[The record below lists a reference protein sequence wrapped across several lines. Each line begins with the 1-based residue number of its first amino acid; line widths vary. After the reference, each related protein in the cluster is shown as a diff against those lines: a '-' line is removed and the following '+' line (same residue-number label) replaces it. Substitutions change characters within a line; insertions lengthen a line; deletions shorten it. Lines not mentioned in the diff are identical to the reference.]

1 MRNLGYFGQTD
12 PLPQLEQAI
21 SALEGAKRAAD
32 NWASDTCHKN
42 GSESGWVRC
51 GNGSSASDRD
61 RCCVSEDNPPRARA
75 AIRILNNLKT
85 ATTDN
90 PVARAPIVTALNR
103 LERFFGTPGAQF
115 SNDSGYQSASWE
127 STSATIQQ
135 ALGDLYKAQ
144 SALGGGNTTLYI
156 IIGVS
161 IVAFIGLL
169 YYLK

>member
-21 SALEGAKRAAD
+21 SALEGAKRAAN
-32 NWASDTCHKN
+32 NWAGGTCHKN
-42 GSESGWVRC
+42 GAGVRC
-51 GNGSSASDRD
+51 GDNSSSSDRD
-61 RCCVSEDNPPRARA
+61 KCCVSEDNPPRARA

-127 STSATIQQ
+127 AVSATIQQ
-135 ALGDLYKAQ
+135 SLGDLYKAQ

>member
-12 PLPQLEQAI
+12 PLPQLEQSI

-32 NWASDTCHKN
+32 NWASGTCHKN
-42 GSESGWVRC
+42 GAGVSC
-51 GNGSSASDRD
+51 GDDSPSSDRN

-85 ATTDN
+85 STTDN

-127 STSATIQQ
+127 ATSATIQQ

-161 IVAFIGLL
+161 IIAFIGLL